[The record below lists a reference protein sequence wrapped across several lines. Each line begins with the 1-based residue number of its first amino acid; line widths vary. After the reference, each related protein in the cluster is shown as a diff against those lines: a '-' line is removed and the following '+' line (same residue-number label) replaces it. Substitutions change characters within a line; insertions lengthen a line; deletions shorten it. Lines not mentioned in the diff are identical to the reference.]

1 MLVFH
6 LKARAN
12 VCWVWAG
19 HSHPTAR
26 QRQRTVT
33 AARTDKDRRWK
44 AREAGGL
51 ERPKVRFQIDCPAL
65 ASECLLGGILKCSGR
80 RPPASGLPLHLSTAK
95 SFRRPSPSRVSCSSL
110 RGQTTPRR
118 PGRGG
123 NSQGDFQPLCFQPE
137 NSPGCPG
144 GLGPR
149 RPAGPPPAAPP
160 LPGQT
165 ARTRPQ
171 RSPRPRA
178 SLLSPSLLPCS
189 DARLSIPLLPSRRDE
204 DVCFLIYFQL
214 KIGLYS

>member
-1 MLVFH
+1 MVFH

-51 ERPKVRFQIDCPAL
+51 ERPKVRFQIDCPSL

-80 RPPASGLPLHLSTAK
+80 RPPASGLPLHPAHSKELPTPVTLQGQLLQPQRTDDTTAAGTGREFSGRLSAPLL
-95 SFRRPSPSRVSCSSL
+95 SAREFSRL
-110 RGQTTPRR
+110 
-118 PGRGG
+118 PGRAGA
-123 NSQGDFQPLCFQPE
+123 QA
-137 NSPGCPG
+137 
-144 GLGPR
+144 
-149 RPAGPPPAAPP
+149 PAGPPPAAPP